1 VTIHRVIETEGTRVQ
16 RPKWAPDEVDVD
28 RPSAARVYDYYLGG
42 LHNFAADRE
51 MAARAV
57 ADWPELPRIM
67 QANRAFLRRAVRH
80 LVAQGI
86 DQFLDIGS
94 GIPTAG
100 NVHEVAQA
108 AVPGA
113 RVVYVDIDP
122 VAVAHARALLADDP
136 RTGVVQGDFTDV
148 EAVLGDPTTRSL
160 LDLSR
165 PVGVLVVA
173 LLHFVGDERRPADVL
188 ARYRA
193 AMAPGSHLVL
203 SHASADGAPDRAD
216 EHQSLYRRTATPMT
230 MRSRDEVAALLDGF
244 TVVEPGIVFLPQW
257 RPDDP
262 VPAAN
267 PERFTGYAAVGRR
280 D

>member
-1 VTIHRVIETEGTRVQ
+1 MQ
-16 RPKWAPDEVDVD
+16 RPSWAPDEVDID

-42 LHNFAADRE
+42 LHNFAVDRA

-80 LVAQGI
+80 LAEQGI

-94 GIPTAG
+94 GIPTVG

-108 AVPGA
+108 ANPDA

-122 VAVAHARALLADDP
+122 VAVAHSRAILADDP
-136 RTGVVQGDFTDV
+136 RTGVVQGDFTEV
-148 EAVLGDPTTRSL
+148 ATVLDDPVTRSL
-160 LDLSR
+160 IDLSR

-173 LLHFVGDERRPADVL
+173 LLHFVGDDRAPGEVL
-188 ARYRA
+188 ARYREA
-193 AMAPGSHLVL
+193 TAPGSHLVI

-216 EHQSLYRRTATPMT
+216 DHQALYRRTATPMR
-230 MRSRDEVAALLDGF
+230 MRTRDEVAALLGGF
-244 TVVEPGIVFLPQW
+244 TLVDPGLVFLPEW

-262 VPAAN
+262 SAVLEN

>member
-1 VTIHRVIETEGTRVQ
+1 VQ
-16 RPKWAPDEVDVD
+16 RPNWAPDEVDVD

-108 AVPGA
+108 AAPDA
-113 RVVYVDIDP
+113 HVVYVDIDP

-148 EAVLGDPTTRSL
+148 EAVLDDPTTRSL

-173 LLHFVGDERRPADVL
+173 LLHFVGDDRRPAEVL

-193 AMAPGSHLVL
+193 AMAPGSHLVV
-203 SHASADGAPDRAD
+203 SHASADGAPDRAG

-230 MRSRDEVAALLDGF
+230 MRSRDEVATLLDGF
-244 TVVEPGIVFLPQW
+244 TLVEPGIVFLPQW

-262 VPAAN
+262 VPPAN

>member
-1 VTIHRVIETEGTRVQ
+1 MQ
-16 RPKWAPDEVDVD
+16 RPSWAPDEVDID

-42 LHNFAADRE
+42 LHNFAVDRA

-57 ADWPELPRIM
+57 ADWPDLPRIM

-80 LVAQGI
+80 LVDQGI

-94 GIPTAG
+94 GIPTVG

-108 AVPGA
+108 GRPDA

-136 RTGVVQGDFTDV
+136 RTGVVQGDFTEV
-148 EAVLGDPTTRSL
+148 AGVLDDPITRSL
-160 LDLSR
+160 IDFSR

-173 LLHFVGDERRPADVL
+173 LLHFVGDEKHPGEVL

-193 AMAPGSHLVL
+193 AMAPGSYLVV
-203 SHASADGAPDRAD
+203 SHASGDGAPDRAD
-216 EHQSLYRRTATPMT
+216 DHQALYRRTATPMR
-230 MRSRDEVAALLDGF
+230 MRTRDEVTALLGGF
-244 TVVEPGIVFLPQW
+244 TLVEPGLVFLPQW

-262 VPAAN
+262 AATPDH